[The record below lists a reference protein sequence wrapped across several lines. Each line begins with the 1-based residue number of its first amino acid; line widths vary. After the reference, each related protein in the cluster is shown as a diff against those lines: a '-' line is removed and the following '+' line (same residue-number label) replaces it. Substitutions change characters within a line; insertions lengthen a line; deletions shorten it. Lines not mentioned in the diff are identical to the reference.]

1 MKKQFIKNPVIC
13 LLGLSLAFLAGCSQ
27 NGGGNSDVDNSK
39 VIRVLSFTDEVP
51 GIIDA
56 YFKAHP
62 NTGYRVESSI
72 VPTTDG
78 EYQPVLDNFLING
91 GKDAPDIFTTE
102 AAFVLKYTRDDLADK
117 VMSFEELGFDDLESR
132 IQNSKIADYTVQ
144 LGSDKNGN
152 VKGLSYQ
159 STGGCFIYRRSLAK
173 KFLGTDSPS
182 EICKYIGGGTG
193 KLDEFWKTA
202 KCLAEKG
209 NVAIV
214 SGDGDL
220 WHVVENSADKGWID
234 ENGKLYIDPKREAF
248 LDYSKTLSEKGY
260 SNGTIDWTD
269 EWFADMKGEGEKP
282 VFGFFG
288 PAWLINY
295 TIAENCGDTSGDWA
309 VCTSPIGFFY
319 GGTWVSVSKNTNM
332 SSEKK
337 AIVKDIINWITLDP
351 SVDGL
356 QYKWANGTF
365 GGSIGKKDSV
375 ASGVVMENADGTL
388 AFLGGQNM
396 FDYFVP
402 ANEYARGD
410 IYTQKDEA
418 INIIWREE
426 VRDYASGLKS
436 KDAAIYCFKNRV
448 QLDIGIPY
456 E

>member
-1 MKKQFIKNPVIC
+1 MKKQFIKNPVIF

-56 YFKAHP
+56 YFKTHP

-72 VPTTDG
+72 VHTTDG
-78 EYQPVLDNFLING
+78 KYQPVLDNFLING

-159 STGGCFIYRRSLAK
+159 STGGCFIYRRSVAK
-173 KFLGTDSPS
+173 EVFGTDDPS
-182 EICKYIGGGTG
+182 SVCKEIGGGDG
-193 KLDEFWKTA
+193 NLDKFWTA
-202 KCLAEKG
+202 AEKCAEKG
-209 NVAIV
+209 FAIV

-260 SNGTIDWTD
+260 SNGTIDWKE
-269 EWFADMKGEGEKP
+269 EWYADMKGEGKKT
-282 VFGFFG
+282 VLGFFG

-295 TIAENCGDTSGDWA
+295 TIAENCGNTSGDWA
-309 VCTSPIGFFY
+309 VCSSPIGFFW

-356 QYKWANGTF
+356 QYKWAEGILNGF
-365 GGSIGKKDSV
+365 IGKKDSV

-388 AFLGGQNM
+388 DFLKGQNM

-426 VRDYASGLKS
+426 VRDYASGKKS
-436 KDAAIYCFKNRV
+436 REEAIDWFKNRV
-448 QLDIGIPY
+448 QTDIGIPY

>member
-1 MKKQFIKNPVIC
+1 MKKQFIKNPVIF

-72 VPTTDG
+72 VETTNG

-91 GKDAPDIFTTE
+91 GKDAPDIFATE
-102 AAFVLKYTRDDLADK
+102 AAFVLKYTRDDLADRT
-117 VMSFEELGFDDLESR
+117 MSFKELGFDDLESR
-132 IQNSKIADYTVQ
+132 IAQAEIANYTVQ
-144 LGSDKNGN
+144 LGSDKYGN

-159 STGGCFIYRRSLAK
+159 STGGCFIYRRSIAQK
-173 KFLGTDSPS
+173 VFGASDPS
-182 EICKYIGGGTG
+182 SVCEKIGGGTD
-193 KLDEFWKTA
+193 KLDKFWEA
-202 KCLAEKG
+202 AAECAEED
-209 NVAIV
+209 VAIV

-234 ENGKLYIDPKREAF
+234 ENGKLYIDPKREDF
-248 LDYSKTLSEKGY
+248 FDYSKTLSKKGY
-260 SNGTIDWTD
+260 SNQTIDWTD
-269 EWFADMKGEGEKP
+269 NWFADMKGEGEKP
-282 VFGFFG
+282 VLGFFG

-375 ASGVVMENADGTL
+375 ASGAVMEKAVGTL
-388 AFLGGQNM
+388 EFLGGQNM
-396 FDYFVP
+396 FEYFVP
-402 ANEYARGD
+402 ANNSARGD

-418 INIIWREE
+418 INYIWREE
-426 VRDYASGLKS
+426 VRDYAEGKKTKEEAI
-436 KDAAIYCFKNRV
+436 KDFKDRV
-448 QLDIGIPY
+448 QSHIGIPY

>member
-1 MKKQFIKNPVIC
+1 MKKQFIKNPVIF
-13 LLGLSLAFLAGCSQ
+13 LLSLSLAFLAGCSQ
-27 NGGGNSDVDNSK
+27 NGGGNSDVDNTK

-56 YFKAHP
+56 YFKTHP

-72 VPTTDG
+72 VHTTDG
-78 EYQPVLDNFLING
+78 KYQPVLDNFLING

-159 STGGCFIYRRSLAK
+159 STGGCFIYRRSVAK
-173 KFLGTDSPS
+173 EVFGTDDPS
-182 EICKYIGGGTG
+182 SVCKEIGGGDG
-193 KLDEFWKTA
+193 NLDKFWTA
-202 KCLAEKG
+202 AEKCAEKG
-209 NVAIV
+209 FAIV

-248 LDYSKTLSEKGY
+248 LDYSQKLSEKGY
-260 SNGTIDWTD
+260 SNGTIDWKE
-269 EWFADMKGEGEKP
+269 EWYADMKGEGKKT
-282 VFGFFG
+282 VLGFFG

-375 ASGVVMENADGTL
+375 ASGVVMEKADGTL
-388 AFLGGQNM
+388 PFLGGQNM

-426 VRDYASGLKS
+426 VRDYANGIKS
-436 KDAAIYCFKNRV
+436 REEAIDWFKNRV
-448 QLDIGIPY
+448 QSDIGIPY

>member
-1 MKKQFIKNPVIC
+1 MKKQFIKNPVIF
-13 LLGLSLAFLAGCSQ
+13 LLSLSLAFLAGCSQ

-39 VIRVLSFTDEVP
+39 VIRVLSSTDEVP

-56 YFKAHP
+56 YFKTHP

-72 VPTTDG
+72 VPATDG
-78 EYQPVLDNFLING
+78 KYQPVLDNFLING

-102 AAFVLKYTRDDLADK
+102 AAYVLKYTRDDLADK

-173 KFLGTDSPS
+173 KFLGIDEPS
-182 EICKYIGGGTG
+182 EICKYIGAGTG
-193 KLDEFWKTA
+193 KLDNFWVTA
-202 KCLAEKG
+202 KTFAEKG

-248 LDYSKTLSEKGY
+248 LDYSKKLSDENY

-295 TIAENCGDTSGDWA
+295 TIAENCGNTSGDWA
-309 VCTSPIGFFY
+309 VCSSPIGFFW

-356 QYKWANGTF
+356 QYKWAEGILNGF
-365 GGSIGKKDSV
+365 IGKKDSV
-375 ASGVVMENADGTL
+375 ASGVVMKNANGTL
-388 AFLGGQNM
+388 DFLGGQDM

-402 ANEYARGD
+402 ANEYAKGN

-426 VRDYASGLKS
+426 VRDYASGKKS
-436 KDAAIYCFKNRV
+436 REEAINEFKKRV
-448 QLDIGIPY
+448 QTDIGIPY

>member
-1 MKKQFIKNPVIC
+1 MKKQFIKNPVIF
-13 LLGLSLAFLAGCSQ
+13 LLSLSLAFLAGCSQ
-27 NGGGNSDVDNSK
+27 NGGGNSDVDNTK

-56 YFKAHP
+56 YFKTHP

-72 VPTTDG
+72 VETTNG

-102 AAFVLKYTRDDLADK
+102 AAFVLKYTRDDLADRT
-117 VMSFEELGFDDLESR
+117 MSFEELGFDDLESR
-132 IQNSKIADYTVQ
+132 IAQAEIAKYTVQ
-144 LGSDKNGN
+144 LGSDKYGN

-173 KFLGTDSPS
+173 EVFGTDDPS
-182 EICKYIGGGTG
+182 LVCEEIGGGTDN
-193 KLDEFWKTA
+193 LDKFWEA
-202 KCLAEKG
+202 AEKCAEKG
-209 NVAIV
+209 VAIV

-234 ENGKLYIDPKREAF
+234 ENGKLYIDQNREAF
-248 LDYSKTLSEKGY
+248 LDYSKKLSDEHY
-260 SNGTIDWTD
+260 SNKTIDWTD
-269 EWFADMKGEGEKP
+269 KWFDDMKGAGEKP
-282 VFGFFG
+282 VLGFFG

-295 TIAENCGDTSGDWA
+295 TIAENCGNTSGDWA

-375 ASGVVMENADGTL
+375 ASGWVMAHSNGELD
-388 AFLGGQNM
+388 FLGGQNM

-402 ANEYARGD
+402 ANEYAKGN

-418 INIIWREE
+418 INVIWREE
-426 VRDYASGLKS
+426 VRDYASGEKS
-436 KDAAIYCFKNRV
+436 REDAIKNFKERV
-448 QLDIGIPY
+448 QTEIGIPY